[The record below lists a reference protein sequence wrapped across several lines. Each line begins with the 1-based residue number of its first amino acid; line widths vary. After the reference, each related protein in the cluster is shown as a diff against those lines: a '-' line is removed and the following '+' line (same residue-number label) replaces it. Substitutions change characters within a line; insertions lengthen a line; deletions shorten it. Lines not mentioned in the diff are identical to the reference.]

1 MAITVTIEI
10 TLAKYTLN
18 VLGQNGGIK
27 ATIDGVVCH
36 VPIDTANTDYQN
48 ILAWAVVDGNTIAEA
63 D

>member
-1 MAITVTIEI
+1 MEVTS
-10 TLAKYTLN
+10 AKYTLN

-36 VPIDTANTDYQN
+36 VPINTANTHYQA
-48 ILAWAVVDGNTIAEA
+48 IQEWVLAGNTIEEA